1 VTLAYAT
8 AVTASIPSL
17 DLDLD
22 VKDCTIT
29 LDETRAPY
37 VEATVSI
44 PLPVEAE
51 METIDPR
58 DNLRVQIEA
67 EVDWVSPADPTQTR
81 TFDLVLHART
91 IDHAAD
97 RVVLQCYS
105 DESLLID
112 GGYVD
117 DEVDVTTRALTTL
130 RGVVNE
136 IIGGGRVPELGATT
150 LEAGAADADTT
161 ITRDRVNLC
170 PNPGCE
176 NASPAWGLTAGTGA
190 SAFARS
196 TAVTPYAGTYSTRFT
211 AAAGNANVR
220 ATPDNAGGYFT
231 VEPGKTY
238 RWAFYLRSSVSRVAH
253 AWLRFYSGVGT
264 GVLLDEISIDPFP
277 TSTGAWM
284 LFEISATAPAGA
296 TTVAPLVL
304 TEGNSA
310 GQFHYLDGMLF
321 HEWTDG
327 ERPDWE
333 PPVGGVPYFDGAN
346 NPDPTHY
353 TVAWDGTANQ
363 STSTLTRLDDRDPAG
378 LDIEPGD
385 LWWDYL
391 SPLVRA
397 NDLRLWSDEAR
408 DWWLT
413 EAGDTIAGTVT
424 IAASENALGG
434 QDQISYQATG
444 DDGTPL
450 YFTAVIVRYR
460 WMVDGIQHTRYDVA
474 GIGAGQGRK
483 VLRVDIDRPWPGAG
497 RAAAILATAQGR
509 GRTQE
514 LDAVM
519 NLDATPG
526 MALSTDLPS
535 TPEQIG
541 VVSAVTWRWSDGPS
555 HGTMTVRAR
564 DLVEAP

>member
-1 VTLAYAT
+1 MTVVYTTT
-8 AVTASIPSL
+8 AVASIPSL
-17 DLDLD
+17 ALDLD
-22 VKDCTIT
+22 VKSCTVT
-29 LDETRAPY
+29 LDATRSPY
-37 VEATVSI
+37 VEATIVI
-44 PLPVEAE
+44 PSPVEAV
-51 METIDPR
+51 MESIDQR
-58 DNLRVQIEA
+58 DNLRVLIEA
-67 EVDWVSPADPTQTR
+67 EVLWISPADPTQSR
-81 TFDLVLHART
+81 SFDLVLHERT
-91 IDHAAD
+91 IDHESDA
-97 RVVLQCYS
+97 VTLKCVS

-117 DEVDVTTRALTTL
+117 DEVDVQPRSLTTL
-130 RGVVNE
+130 RDVVNE
-136 IIGGGRVPELGATT
+136 VIGGGRVPELAGAT

-220 ATPDNAGGYFT
+220 ATPDNAGAYFT
-231 VEPGKTY
+231 VTPGKAY
-238 RWAFYLRSSVSRVAH
+238 YWSFYLRSSISRVAH
-253 AWLRFYSGVGT
+253 AWLRFYSGNGS

-277 TSTGAWM
+277 TSTGAWTK
-284 LFEISATAPAGA
+284 FELIATAPAGA

-304 TEGNSA
+304 TEANSA

-321 HEWTDG
+321 YELVDG
-327 ERPDWE
+327 EQPAWE
-333 PPVGGVPYFDGAN
+333 PDNPTPYFDGAN
-346 NPDPTHY
+346 NPDATRY

-397 NDLRLWSDEAR
+397 SDLRLWSDESR

-413 EAGDTIAGTVT
+413 EAGDTVAGTVT
-424 IAASENALGG
+424 IAEGENAIGA

-450 YFTAVIVRYR
+450 FFTAVIVRYR
-460 WMVDGIQHTRYDVA
+460 WMVDGVQQTRYDVA

-483 VLRVDIDRPWPGAG
+483 VLRVDIDRPWPGPG
-497 RAAAILATAQGR
+497 RAAAILAAAQGR

-541 VVSAVTWRWSDGPS
+541 VVSAVTWRWSDS
-555 HGTMTVRAR
+555 TDHGTMTVRAR
-564 DLVEAP
+564 DLEEA

>member
-1 VTLAYAT
+1 VTLTYAT

-29 LDETRAPY
+29 LDETRFPY
-37 VEATVSI
+37 VEATISI
-44 PLPVEAE
+44 ALPVEAI
-51 METIDPR
+51 METIDTR
-58 DNLRVQIEA
+58 DNLRVLIEA
-67 EVDWVSPADPTQTR
+67 EVDWIEPADPTQTR
-81 TFDLVLHART
+81 TFDLVLHQRT
-91 IDHAAD
+91 IAHEAD
-97 RVVLQCYS
+97 RVILVCHS

-117 DEVDVTTRALTTL
+117 DEVDVRPRGLTTL
-130 RGVVNE
+130 RDVVNE
-136 IIGGGRVPELGATT
+136 ILGGGRVPELGATS

-220 ATPDNAGGYFT
+220 ATPDNAGAYFPVT
-231 VEPGKTY
+231 AGKAY
-238 RWAFYLRSSVSRVAH
+238 YWSFRLRSSISRVAH
-253 AWLRFYSGVGT
+253 AWLRFYSGNGT

-284 LFEISATAPAGA
+284 QFELIATAPPGA

-304 TEGNSA
+304 TEANSA
-310 GQFHYLDGMLF
+310 GQFHYLDGMIFYELV
-321 HEWTDG
+321 DG
-327 ERPDWE
+327 EQPAWE
-333 PPVGGVPYFDGAN
+333 PSNPTPYFDGAN
-346 NPDPTHY
+346 NPDSTHY

-363 STSTLTRLDDRDPAG
+363 STSTLTRLDDRDPTG

-397 NDLRLWSDEAR
+397 NDLRLWSDEER
-408 DWWLT
+408 NWWLT
-413 EAGDTIAGTVT
+413 ETGDTVAGTVT
-424 IAASENALGG
+424 IAEDENAIGG
-434 QDQISYQATG
+434 QDQISYQAT
-444 DDGTPL
+444 DDNGTPL
-450 YFTAVIVRYR
+450 YFTAVVVRYR
-460 WMVDGIQHTRYDVA
+460 WMVDGVQQTRYDVA
-474 GIGAGQGRK
+474 STGSTRK
-483 VLRVDIDRPWPGAG
+483 VLRVDIDRPWPGPG
-497 RAAAILATAQGR
+497 RAAAILAAAQGR

-514 LDAVM
+514 LAAVM

-526 MALSTDLPS
+526 MALSTDMPS
-535 TPEQIG
+535 TAEQIG
-541 VVSAVTWRWSDGPS
+541 VVSSVTWRWSDGPD
-555 HGTMTVRAR
+555 HGTMSVRAR